1 MVDVG
6 FISLIVALAI
16 AGYTTLAA
24 FLSPRGYP
32 ELWRSARTGVLV
44 TLGLAT
50 IASAALV
57 NAFVSRDFSVEYVAQ
72 YSDRDMDL
80 FYTIA
85 AWWAGQAG
93 SLLLWSWVLGIFAAF
108 VVLQNKPQNREL
120 LPYAVGM
127 MMGLLTFFLG
137 VMVFAANPFERL
149 PYTPADGQGLNPL
162 LQNPGMFFHP
172 TTLYLGYVGFTV
184 PFAFAIAALITGRLG
199 DEWIRSTRRWT
210 LFAWFFLG
218 MGNLFGAQW
227 AYVEL
232 GWGGYWGWDPV
243 ESASFMP
250 WMVGTAYLHSVMIQ
264 QRRGMLK
271 VWNMALIIITF
282 ILSIFGTLLTR
293 SGILSSVHTFSQ
305 SAVGP
310 L

>member
-93 SLLLWSWVLGIFAAF
+93 SLLLWSWVLGIFAVF

-232 GWGGYWGWDPV
+232 GWGGY
-243 ESASFMP
+243 
-250 WMVGTAYLHSVMIQ
+250 
-264 QRRGMLK
+264 
-271 VWNMALIIITF
+271 
-282 ILSIFGTLLTR
+282 
-293 SGILSSVHTFSQ
+293 
-305 SAVGP
+305 
-310 L
+310 